1 MKQALSDRASLV
13 RALRRRISRHQPVAS
28 TLRSGLPMLEGG
40 GGSGNE
46 VFVVARLDATLAL
59 RPTDIGPAADDARA
73 AAAFRSFWGDRSELR
88 RFQDGKISEAVVWDC
103 AAAERHRIPDR
114 VVEHAL
120 RVHLPPGSSVASC
133 SGALDSA
140 LLQRPPG
147 SGPSLAAPGGGS
159 SGKTGGGAKRQ
170 RDRSDGSSE
179 DMMDANAGVT
189 AFRMMEAALGEGVH
203 TSVIWVMVMEA
214 QQETS
219 DDSPPIL
226 LSYCT
231 HEITFLANNLP
242 GDDNFSCPDHKLR
255 VQLRL
260 LPEGYMR
267 LMNSSLTRAHTK

>member
-13 RALRRRISRHQPVAS
+13 RAPRRRLSRGQPVSS
-28 TLRSGLPMLEGG
+28 TLRSGLPTLEGG

-46 VFVVARLDATLAL
+46 VFVVAWLDATLAL

-73 AAAFRSFWGDRSELR
+73 AAAFRAFWGDRSELR

-133 SGALDSA
+133 SGALDSV

-147 SGPSLAAPGGGS
+147 SSPSSAAVPGGGG
-159 SGKTGGGAKRQ
+159 SGKGGGAKRK
-170 RDRSDGSSE
+170 RDRSDGSS
-179 DMMDANAGVT
+179 DGMMDANAGVT

-203 TSVIWVMVMEA
+203 TSVFCVRVMEA
-214 QQETS
+214 QQETYC
-219 DDSPPIL
+219 
-226 LSYCT
+226 LSC
-231 HEITFLANNLP
+231 
-242 GDDNFSCPDHKLR
+242 
-255 VQLRL
+255 
-260 LPEGYMR
+260 
-267 LMNSSLTRAHTK
+267 